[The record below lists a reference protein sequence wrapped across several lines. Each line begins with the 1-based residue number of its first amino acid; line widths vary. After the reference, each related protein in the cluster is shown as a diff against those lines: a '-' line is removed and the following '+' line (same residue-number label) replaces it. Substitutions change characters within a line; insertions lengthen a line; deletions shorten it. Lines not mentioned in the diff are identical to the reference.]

1 MATFEEFM
9 KVAEISLKDK
19 TSHKRMNEI
28 VRIMRQY
35 KVLHGLTPAQA
46 VEVLQALG
54 PTYVKIGQL
63 ASNRSD
69 LLPKAYCD
77 AFEKLRDDA
86 NPMPFDVVIEQID
99 RAYGKS
105 WHEVFAS
112 IDPVPLGA
120 ASIAQVHKATLL
132 DGTTVAVKVRRPG
145 VAESMAEDIMLMK
158 HLLALGEFA
167 SNSHRSILL
176 SLEGFVEEIERTT
189 ASEVNFTS
197 ELHNLMRFHDEL
209 ADEPGVTSPVAY
221 PQYSCE
227 SVLVMEF
234 VQGTEIS
241 HTEELRQ
248 QGVDMNALARRVCQ
262 SYVTQVLDD
271 GFFHADPH
279 PGNILV
285 RDGDVVWIDLG
296 MVGTLTVSERMLVGK
311 VFTAVATDNAYL
323 LKEAVMGLV
332 HVLGP
337 VDHGALL
344 EALSRLLAE
353 YSTAEMKEINVGT
366 VLTEVIEVLRG
377 QNMMMT
383 SSVTM
388 LARGF
393 VTIEGVM
400 AQVAPDIS
408 VIEIVS
414 KHVIAQQADPKFLAT
429 QLIDLAT
436 TSAASAEALAKLPTQ
451 LSNTLEM
458 IDRGQIKVNG
468 DIEVSSRILATA
480 YASVGRI
487 SLALLSAGLFLGSSI
502 LCTTAMQPQLLGV
515 PLLVPYFANRYRA
528 KESRENLVIV
538 SPDLGSVTR
547 ARNFAQKLD
556 VPIAIVDKRR
566 QRANSSEVMNI
577 IGDVRDKD
585 CILFD
590 DMVDTAGSLCNAAK
604 ALVEVG
610 GAKTVHACAS
620 HGVLSGP
627 AVERINSS
635 AIEELAL
642 LNTIPAIDPALSGK
656 IKYLSV
662 GPMFSEA
669 IERIYQE
676 TSISKLFR

>member
-9 KVAEISLKDK
+9 KVAEISIKDK

-35 KVLHGLTPAQA
+35 KVLHGLTPEQA

-167 SNSHRSILL
+167 SNSHRDILL
-176 SLEGFVEEIERTT
+176 SLEGFIEEIERTT
-189 ASEVNFTS
+189 ASEVDFTS

-209 ADEPGVTSPVAY
+209 ADEEGVTSPVAY

-241 HTEELRQ
+241 HTQALRE
-248 QGVDMNALARRVCQ
+248 QGIDVSALARRVCQ

-285 RDGDVVWIDLG
+285 RDGEVVWIDLG

-393 VTIEGVM
+393 VTIEGVI
-400 AQVAPDIS
+400 AQGAPDIS

-458 IDRGQIKVNG
+458 LDRGQIKVNG

-515 PLLVPYFANRYRA
+515 PLL
-528 KESRENLVIV
+528 
-538 SPDLGSVTR
+538 
-547 ARNFAQKLD
+547 
-556 VPIAIVDKRR
+556 
-566 QRANSSEVMNI
+566 
-577 IGDVRDKD
+577 
-585 CILFD
+585 
-590 DMVDTAGSLCNAAK
+590 
-604 ALVEVG
+604 
-610 GAKTVHACAS
+610 
-620 HGVLSGP
+620 GVLGYVGAFVLGAYTVFHILVS
-627 AVERINSS
+627 RHR
-635 AIEELAL
+635 L
-642 LNTIPAIDPALSGK
+642 LNNEEP
-656 IKYLSV
+656 
-662 GPMFSEA
+662 
-669 IERIYQE
+669 R
-676 TSISKLFR
+676 

>member
-9 KVAEISLKDK
+9 KVAEISIKDK

-35 KVLHGLTPAQA
+35 KVLHGLTPEQA

-167 SNSHRSILL
+167 SNSHRDILL
-176 SLEGFVEEIERTT
+176 SLEGFIEEIERTT

-248 QGVDMNALARRVCQ
+248 QGVDVNALARRVCQ

-285 RDGDVVWIDLG
+285 RDGEVVWIDLG

-458 IDRGQIKVNG
+458 LDRGQIKVNG

-515 PLLVPYFANRYRA
+515 PLL
-528 KESRENLVIV
+528 
-538 SPDLGSVTR
+538 
-547 ARNFAQKLD
+547 
-556 VPIAIVDKRR
+556 
-566 QRANSSEVMNI
+566 
-577 IGDVRDKD
+577 
-585 CILFD
+585 
-590 DMVDTAGSLCNAAK
+590 
-604 ALVEVG
+604 
-610 GAKTVHACAS
+610 
-620 HGVLSGP
+620 GVLGYVGAFVLGAYTVFHILVS
-627 AVERINSS
+627 RHR
-635 AIEELAL
+635 L
-642 LNTIPAIDPALSGK
+642 LNNEEP
-656 IKYLSV
+656 
-662 GPMFSEA
+662 
-669 IERIYQE
+669 R
-676 TSISKLFR
+676 

>member
-9 KVAEISLKDK
+9 KVAEISIKDK

-35 KVLHGLTPAQA
+35 KVLHGLTPEQA

-167 SNSHRSILL
+167 SNSHRDILL
-176 SLEGFVEEIERTT
+176 SLEGFIEEIERTT
-189 ASEVNFTS
+189 ASEVDFTS

-209 ADEPGVTSPVAY
+209 ADEEGVTSPVAY

-241 HTEELRQ
+241 HTQALRE
-248 QGVDMNALARRVCQ
+248 QGIDVSALARRVCQ

-285 RDGDVVWIDLG
+285 RDGEVVWIDLG

-393 VTIEGVM
+393 VTIEGVI
-400 AQVAPDIS
+400 AQVVPDIS

-458 IDRGQIKVNG
+458 LDRGQIKVNG

-515 PLLVPYFANRYRA
+515 PLL
-528 KESRENLVIV
+528 
-538 SPDLGSVTR
+538 
-547 ARNFAQKLD
+547 
-556 VPIAIVDKRR
+556 
-566 QRANSSEVMNI
+566 
-577 IGDVRDKD
+577 
-585 CILFD
+585 
-590 DMVDTAGSLCNAAK
+590 
-604 ALVEVG
+604 
-610 GAKTVHACAS
+610 
-620 HGVLSGP
+620 GVLGYVGAFVLGAYTVFHILVS
-627 AVERINSS
+627 RHR
-635 AIEELAL
+635 L
-642 LNTIPAIDPALSGK
+642 LNNEEP
-656 IKYLSV
+656 
-662 GPMFSEA
+662 
-669 IERIYQE
+669 R
-676 TSISKLFR
+676 

>member
-9 KVAEISLKDK
+9 KVAEISIKDK

-35 KVLHGLTPAQA
+35 KVLHGLTPEQA

-77 AFEKLRDDA
+77 AFENLRDDA

-167 SNSHRSILL
+167 SNSHRDILL
-176 SLEGFVEEIERTT
+176 SLEGFIEEIERTT
-189 ASEVNFTS
+189 ASEVDFTS

-209 ADEPGVTSPVAY
+209 ADEEGVTSPVAY

-241 HTEELRQ
+241 HTQALRE
-248 QGVDMNALARRVCQ
+248 QGIDVSALARRVCQ

-285 RDGDVVWIDLG
+285 RDGEVVWIDLG
-296 MVGTLTVSERMLVGK
+296 MAGTLTVSERMLVGK

-393 VTIEGVM
+393 VTIEGVI

-458 IDRGQIKVNG
+458 LDRGQIKVNG

-515 PLLVPYFANRYRA
+515 PLL
-528 KESRENLVIV
+528 
-538 SPDLGSVTR
+538 
-547 ARNFAQKLD
+547 
-556 VPIAIVDKRR
+556 
-566 QRANSSEVMNI
+566 
-577 IGDVRDKD
+577 
-585 CILFD
+585 
-590 DMVDTAGSLCNAAK
+590 
-604 ALVEVG
+604 
-610 GAKTVHACAS
+610 
-620 HGVLSGP
+620 GVLGYVGAFVLGAYTVFHILVS
-627 AVERINSS
+627 RHR
-635 AIEELAL
+635 L
-642 LNTIPAIDPALSGK
+642 LNNEEP
-656 IKYLSV
+656 
-662 GPMFSEA
+662 
-669 IERIYQE
+669 R
-676 TSISKLFR
+676 

>member
-9 KVAEISLKDK
+9 KVAEISIKDK

-28 VRIMRQY
+28 MRIMRQY
-35 KVLHGLTPAQA
+35 KVLHGLTPEQA

-99 RAYGKS
+99 RAYGES

-167 SNSHRSILL
+167 SNSHRDILL
-176 SLEGFVEEIERTT
+176 SLEGFIEEIERTT
-189 ASEVNFTS
+189 ASEVDFTS

-209 ADEPGVTSPVAY
+209 ADEEGVTSPVAY

-227 SVLVMEF
+227 SVFVMEF

-241 HTEELRQ
+241 HTQALRE
-248 QGVDMNALARRVCQ
+248 QGIDVSALARRVCQ

-285 RDGDVVWIDLG
+285 RDGEVVWIDLG

-377 QNMMMT
+377 QNMVMT

-393 VTIEGVM
+393 VTIEGVI

-468 DIEVSSRILATA
+468 DIDVSSRILATA
-480 YASVGRI
+480 YAAVGRI
-487 SLALLSAGLFLGSSI
+487 SLATLSAGLFLGSSI
-502 LCTTAMQPQLLGV
+502 LCTTAMQPQVLGV
-515 PLLVPYFANRYRA
+515 PVL
-528 KESRENLVIV
+528 
-538 SPDLGSVTR
+538 
-547 ARNFAQKLD
+547 
-556 VPIAIVDKRR
+556 
-566 QRANSSEVMNI
+566 
-577 IGDVRDKD
+577 
-585 CILFD
+585 
-590 DMVDTAGSLCNAAK
+590 
-604 ALVEVG
+604 
-610 GAKTVHACAS
+610 
-620 HGVLSGP
+620 GVLGYLGAFVLGAYTVFHILVS
-627 AVERINSS
+627 RHR
-635 AIEELAL
+635 L
-642 LNTIPAIDPALSGK
+642 LNNEEP
-656 IKYLSV
+656 
-662 GPMFSEA
+662 
-669 IERIYQE
+669 R
-676 TSISKLFR
+676 

>member
-9 KVAEISLKDK
+9 KVAEISIKDK

-35 KVLHGLTPAQA
+35 KVLHGLTPEQA
-46 VEVLQALG
+46 VEVPQALG

-167 SNSHRSILL
+167 SNSHRDILL
-176 SLEGFVEEIERTT
+176 SLEGFIEEIERTT
-189 ASEVNFTS
+189 ASEVDFTS

-209 ADEPGVTSPVAY
+209 ADEEGVTSPVAY

-241 HTEELRQ
+241 HTQALRE
-248 QGVDMNALARRVCQ
+248 QGIDVSALARRVCQ

-285 RDGDVVWIDLG
+285 RDGEVVWIDLG

-393 VTIEGVM
+393 VTIEGVI

-458 IDRGQIKVNG
+458 LDRGQIKVNG

-515 PLLVPYFANRYRA
+515 PLL
-528 KESRENLVIV
+528 
-538 SPDLGSVTR
+538 
-547 ARNFAQKLD
+547 
-556 VPIAIVDKRR
+556 
-566 QRANSSEVMNI
+566 
-577 IGDVRDKD
+577 
-585 CILFD
+585 
-590 DMVDTAGSLCNAAK
+590 
-604 ALVEVG
+604 
-610 GAKTVHACAS
+610 
-620 HGVLSGP
+620 GVLGYVGAFVLGAYTVFHILVS
-627 AVERINSS
+627 RHR
-635 AIEELAL
+635 L
-642 LNTIPAIDPALSGK
+642 LNNEEP
-656 IKYLSV
+656 
-662 GPMFSEA
+662 
-669 IERIYQE
+669 R
-676 TSISKLFR
+676 

>member
-9 KVAEISLKDK
+9 KVAEISIKDK

-35 KVLHGLTPAQA
+35 KVLHGLTPEQA

-167 SNSHRSILL
+167 SNSHRDILL
-176 SLEGFVEEIERTT
+176 SLEGFIEEIERTT

-241 HTEELRQ
+241 HTEELCQ

-458 IDRGQIKVNG
+458 LDRGQIKVNG

-515 PLLVPYFANRYRA
+515 PLL
-528 KESRENLVIV
+528 
-538 SPDLGSVTR
+538 
-547 ARNFAQKLD
+547 
-556 VPIAIVDKRR
+556 
-566 QRANSSEVMNI
+566 
-577 IGDVRDKD
+577 
-585 CILFD
+585 
-590 DMVDTAGSLCNAAK
+590 
-604 ALVEVG
+604 
-610 GAKTVHACAS
+610 
-620 HGVLSGP
+620 GVLGYVGAFVLGAYTVFHILVS
-627 AVERINSS
+627 RHR
-635 AIEELAL
+635 L
-642 LNTIPAIDPALSGK
+642 LNNEEP
-656 IKYLSV
+656 
-662 GPMFSEA
+662 
-669 IERIYQE
+669 R
-676 TSISKLFR
+676 

>member
-9 KVAEISLKDK
+9 KVAEISIKDK

-35 KVLHGLTPAQA
+35 KVLHGLTPEQA

-54 PTYVKIGQL
+54 PTYAKIGQL

-167 SNSHRSILL
+167 SNSHRDILL
-176 SLEGFVEEIERTT
+176 SLEGFIEEIERTT
-189 ASEVNFTS
+189 ASEVDFTS

-209 ADEPGVTSPVAY
+209 ADEEGVTSPVAY

-241 HTEELRQ
+241 HTQALRE
-248 QGVDMNALARRVCQ
+248 QGIDVSALARRVCQ

-279 PGNILV
+279 PGNILI
-285 RDGDVVWIDLG
+285 RDGNVVWIDLG

-393 VTIEGVM
+393 VTIEGVI

-458 IDRGQIKVNG
+458 LDRGQIKVNG

-487 SLALLSAGLFLGSSI
+487 SLATLSAGLFLGSSI

-515 PLLVPYFANRYRA
+515 PLL
-528 KESRENLVIV
+528 
-538 SPDLGSVTR
+538 
-547 ARNFAQKLD
+547 
-556 VPIAIVDKRR
+556 
-566 QRANSSEVMNI
+566 
-577 IGDVRDKD
+577 
-585 CILFD
+585 
-590 DMVDTAGSLCNAAK
+590 
-604 ALVEVG
+604 
-610 GAKTVHACAS
+610 
-620 HGVLSGP
+620 GVLGYVGAFVLGAYTVFHILVS
-627 AVERINSS
+627 RHR
-635 AIEELAL
+635 L
-642 LNTIPAIDPALSGK
+642 LNNEEP
-656 IKYLSV
+656 
-662 GPMFSEA
+662 
-669 IERIYQE
+669 R
-676 TSISKLFR
+676 

>member
-9 KVAEISLKDK
+9 KVAEISIKDK

-35 KVLHGLTPAQA
+35 KVLHGLTPEQA

-167 SNSHRSILL
+167 SNSHRDILL
-176 SLEGFVEEIERTT
+176 SLEGFIEEIERTT
-189 ASEVNFTS
+189 ASEVDFTS

-209 ADEPGVTSPVAY
+209 ADEEGVTSPVAY

-241 HTEELRQ
+241 HTQALRE
-248 QGVDMNALARRVCQ
+248 QGIDVSALARRVCQ

-468 DIEVSSRILATA
+468 DIDVSSRILATA
-480 YASVGRI
+480 YAAVGRI

-515 PLLVPYFANRYRA
+515 PLL
-528 KESRENLVIV
+528 
-538 SPDLGSVTR
+538 
-547 ARNFAQKLD
+547 
-556 VPIAIVDKRR
+556 
-566 QRANSSEVMNI
+566 
-577 IGDVRDKD
+577 
-585 CILFD
+585 
-590 DMVDTAGSLCNAAK
+590 
-604 ALVEVG
+604 
-610 GAKTVHACAS
+610 
-620 HGVLSGP
+620 GVLGYVGAFVLGAYTVFHILVS
-627 AVERINSS
+627 RHR
-635 AIEELAL
+635 L
-642 LNTIPAIDPALSGK
+642 LNNEEP
-656 IKYLSV
+656 
-662 GPMFSEA
+662 
-669 IERIYQE
+669 R
-676 TSISKLFR
+676 

>member
-9 KVAEISLKDK
+9 KVAEISIKDK

-28 VRIMRQY
+28 MRIMRQY
-35 KVLHGLTPAQA
+35 KVLHGLTPEQA

-167 SNSHRSILL
+167 SNSHRDILL
-176 SLEGFVEEIERTT
+176 SLEGFIEEIERTT
-189 ASEVNFTS
+189 ASEVDFTS

-209 ADEPGVTSPVAY
+209 ADEEGVTSPVAY

-241 HTEELRQ
+241 HTQALRE
-248 QGVDMNALARRVCQ
+248 QGIDVSALARRVCQ

-285 RDGDVVWIDLG
+285 RDGEVVWIDLG

-393 VTIEGVM
+393 VTIEGVI

-468 DIEVSSRILATA
+468 DIDVSSRILATA

-515 PLLVPYFANRYRA
+515 PLL
-528 KESRENLVIV
+528 
-538 SPDLGSVTR
+538 
-547 ARNFAQKLD
+547 
-556 VPIAIVDKRR
+556 
-566 QRANSSEVMNI
+566 
-577 IGDVRDKD
+577 
-585 CILFD
+585 
-590 DMVDTAGSLCNAAK
+590 
-604 ALVEVG
+604 
-610 GAKTVHACAS
+610 
-620 HGVLSGP
+620 GVLGYVGAFVLGAYTVFHILVS
-627 AVERINSS
+627 RHR
-635 AIEELAL
+635 L
-642 LNTIPAIDPALSGK
+642 LNNEEP
-656 IKYLSV
+656 
-662 GPMFSEA
+662 
-669 IERIYQE
+669 R
-676 TSISKLFR
+676 

>member
-112 IDPVPLGA
+112 IEPVPLGA

-167 SNSHRSILL
+167 SNSHRDILL
-176 SLEGFVEEIERTT
+176 SLEGFIEEIERTT
-189 ASEVNFTS
+189 ASEVDFTS

-209 ADEPGVTSPVAY
+209 ADEEGVTSPVAY

-241 HTEELRQ
+241 HTQALRE
-248 QGVDMNALARRVCQ
+248 QGIDMNALARRVCQ

-393 VTIEGVM
+393 VTTEGVM

-515 PLLVPYFANRYRA
+515 PLL
-528 KESRENLVIV
+528 
-538 SPDLGSVTR
+538 
-547 ARNFAQKLD
+547 
-556 VPIAIVDKRR
+556 
-566 QRANSSEVMNI
+566 
-577 IGDVRDKD
+577 
-585 CILFD
+585 
-590 DMVDTAGSLCNAAK
+590 
-604 ALVEVG
+604 
-610 GAKTVHACAS
+610 
-620 HGVLSGP
+620 GVLGYVGAFVLGAYTVFHILVS
-627 AVERINSS
+627 RHR
-635 AIEELAL
+635 L
-642 LNTIPAIDPALSGK
+642 LNNEEP
-656 IKYLSV
+656 
-662 GPMFSEA
+662 
-669 IERIYQE
+669 R
-676 TSISKLFR
+676 

>member
-9 KVAEISLKDK
+9 KVAEISIKDK

-35 KVLHGLTPAQA
+35 KVLHGLTPEQA

-167 SNSHRSILL
+167 SNSHRDILL
-176 SLEGFVEEIERTT
+176 SLEGLIEEIERTT
-189 ASEVNFTS
+189 ASEVDFTS

-209 ADEPGVTSPVAY
+209 ADEEGVTSPVAY

-241 HTEELRQ
+241 HTQALRE
-248 QGVDMNALARRVCQ
+248 QGIDVSALARRVCQ

-285 RDGDVVWIDLG
+285 RDGEVVWIDLG

-393 VTIEGVM
+393 VTIEGVI

-458 IDRGQIKVNG
+458 LDRGQIKVNG

-515 PLLVPYFANRYRA
+515 PLL
-528 KESRENLVIV
+528 
-538 SPDLGSVTR
+538 
-547 ARNFAQKLD
+547 
-556 VPIAIVDKRR
+556 
-566 QRANSSEVMNI
+566 
-577 IGDVRDKD
+577 
-585 CILFD
+585 
-590 DMVDTAGSLCNAAK
+590 
-604 ALVEVG
+604 
-610 GAKTVHACAS
+610 
-620 HGVLSGP
+620 GVLGYVGAFVLGAYTVFHILVS
-627 AVERINSS
+627 RHR
-635 AIEELAL
+635 L
-642 LNTIPAIDPALSGK
+642 LNNEEP
-656 IKYLSV
+656 
-662 GPMFSEA
+662 
-669 IERIYQE
+669 R
-676 TSISKLFR
+676 

>member
-9 KVAEISLKDK
+9 KVAEISIKDK

-35 KVLHGLTPAQA
+35 KVLHGLTPEQA

-167 SNSHRSILL
+167 SNSHRDILL
-176 SLEGFVEEIERTT
+176 SLEGFIEEIERTT
-189 ASEVNFTS
+189 ASEVDFTS

-209 ADEPGVTSPVAY
+209 ADEEGVTSPVAY

-241 HTEELRQ
+241 HTQALRE
-248 QGVDMNALARRVCQ
+248 QGIDVSALARRVCQ

-285 RDGDVVWIDLG
+285 RDREVVWIDLG

-337 VDHGALL
+337 ADHGALL

-377 QNMMMT
+377 QNMVMT

-393 VTIEGVM
+393 VTIEGVI

-458 IDRGQIKVNG
+458 LDRGQIKVNG

-515 PLLVPYFANRYRA
+515 PLL
-528 KESRENLVIV
+528 
-538 SPDLGSVTR
+538 
-547 ARNFAQKLD
+547 
-556 VPIAIVDKRR
+556 
-566 QRANSSEVMNI
+566 
-577 IGDVRDKD
+577 
-585 CILFD
+585 
-590 DMVDTAGSLCNAAK
+590 
-604 ALVEVG
+604 
-610 GAKTVHACAS
+610 
-620 HGVLSGP
+620 GVLGYVGAFVLGAYTVFHILVS
-627 AVERINSS
+627 RHR
-635 AIEELAL
+635 L
-642 LNTIPAIDPALSGK
+642 LNNEEP
-656 IKYLSV
+656 
-662 GPMFSEA
+662 
-669 IERIYQE
+669 R
-676 TSISKLFR
+676 

>member
-9 KVAEISLKDK
+9 KVAEISIKDK

-35 KVLHGLTPAQA
+35 KVLHGLTPEQA

-167 SNSHRSILL
+167 SNSHRDILL
-176 SLEGFVEEIERTT
+176 SLEGFIEEIERTT

-241 HTEELRQ
+241 HTEELCQ

-515 PLLVPYFANRYRA
+515 PLL
-528 KESRENLVIV
+528 
-538 SPDLGSVTR
+538 
-547 ARNFAQKLD
+547 
-556 VPIAIVDKRR
+556 
-566 QRANSSEVMNI
+566 
-577 IGDVRDKD
+577 
-585 CILFD
+585 
-590 DMVDTAGSLCNAAK
+590 
-604 ALVEVG
+604 
-610 GAKTVHACAS
+610 
-620 HGVLSGP
+620 GVLGYVGAFVLGAYTVVHILVS
-627 AVERINSS
+627 RHR
-635 AIEELAL
+635 L
-642 LNTIPAIDPALSGK
+642 LNNEEP
-656 IKYLSV
+656 
-662 GPMFSEA
+662 
-669 IERIYQE
+669 R
-676 TSISKLFR
+676 

>member
-9 KVAEISLKDK
+9 KVAEISIKDK
-19 TSHKRMNEI
+19 TSHARMNEI
-28 VRIMRQY
+28 MRIMRQY
-35 KVLHGLTPAQA
+35 KVLHGLTPEQA

-167 SNSHRSILL
+167 SNSHRDILL
-176 SLEGFVEEIERTT
+176 SLEGFIEEIERTT
-189 ASEVNFTS
+189 ASEVDFTS

-209 ADEPGVTSPVAY
+209 ADEEGVTSPVAY

-241 HTEELRQ
+241 HTQALRE
-248 QGVDMNALARRVCQ
+248 QGIDVSALARRVCQ

-285 RDGDVVWIDLG
+285 RDREVVWIDLG

-377 QNMMMT
+377 QNMVMT

-393 VTIEGVM
+393 VTIEGVI

-468 DIEVSSRILATA
+468 DIDVSSRILATA
-480 YASVGRI
+480 YAAVGRI
-487 SLALLSAGLFLGSSI
+487 SLATLSAGLFLGSSI
-502 LCTTAMQPQLLGV
+502 LCTTAMQPQVLGV
-515 PLLVPYFANRYRA
+515 PVL
-528 KESRENLVIV
+528 
-538 SPDLGSVTR
+538 
-547 ARNFAQKLD
+547 
-556 VPIAIVDKRR
+556 
-566 QRANSSEVMNI
+566 
-577 IGDVRDKD
+577 
-585 CILFD
+585 
-590 DMVDTAGSLCNAAK
+590 
-604 ALVEVG
+604 
-610 GAKTVHACAS
+610 
-620 HGVLSGP
+620 GVLGYLGAFVLGAYTVFHILVS
-627 AVERINSS
+627 RHR
-635 AIEELAL
+635 L
-642 LNTIPAIDPALSGK
+642 LNNEEP
-656 IKYLSV
+656 
-662 GPMFSEA
+662 
-669 IERIYQE
+669 R
-676 TSISKLFR
+676 

>member
-9 KVAEISLKDK
+9 KVAEISIKDK

-35 KVLHGLTPAQA
+35 KVLHGLTPEQA

-167 SNSHRSILL
+167 SNSHRDILL
-176 SLEGFVEEIERTT
+176 SLEGFIEEIERTT
-189 ASEVNFTS
+189 ASEVDFTS

-209 ADEPGVTSPVAY
+209 ADEQGVTSPVAY

-241 HTEELRQ
+241 HTEELCQ

-414 KHVIAQQADPKFLAT
+414 KHVIAQHADPKFLAT

-458 IDRGQIKVNG
+458 LDRGQIKVNG

-515 PLLVPYFANRYRA
+515 PLL
-528 KESRENLVIV
+528 
-538 SPDLGSVTR
+538 
-547 ARNFAQKLD
+547 
-556 VPIAIVDKRR
+556 
-566 QRANSSEVMNI
+566 
-577 IGDVRDKD
+577 
-585 CILFD
+585 
-590 DMVDTAGSLCNAAK
+590 
-604 ALVEVG
+604 
-610 GAKTVHACAS
+610 
-620 HGVLSGP
+620 GVLGYVGAFVLGAYTVFHILVS
-627 AVERINSS
+627 RHR
-635 AIEELAL
+635 L
-642 LNTIPAIDPALSGK
+642 LNNEEP
-656 IKYLSV
+656 
-662 GPMFSEA
+662 
-669 IERIYQE
+669 R
-676 TSISKLFR
+676 

>member
-9 KVAEISLKDK
+9 KVAEISIKDK

-167 SNSHRSILL
+167 SNSHRDILL
-176 SLEGFVEEIERTT
+176 SLEGFIEEIERTT
-189 ASEVNFTS
+189 ASEVDFTS

-209 ADEPGVTSPVAY
+209 ADEQGVTSPVAY

-241 HTEELRQ
+241 HTQALRE
-248 QGVDMNALARRVCQ
+248 QGIDVSALARRVCQ

-285 RDGDVVWIDLG
+285 RDGEVVWIDLG

-468 DIEVSSRILATA
+468 DIDVSSRILATA
-480 YASVGRI
+480 YAAVGRI
-487 SLALLSAGLFLGSSI
+487 SLATLSAGLFLGSSI

-515 PLLVPYFANRYRA
+515 PLL
-528 KESRENLVIV
+528 
-538 SPDLGSVTR
+538 
-547 ARNFAQKLD
+547 
-556 VPIAIVDKRR
+556 
-566 QRANSSEVMNI
+566 
-577 IGDVRDKD
+577 
-585 CILFD
+585 
-590 DMVDTAGSLCNAAK
+590 
-604 ALVEVG
+604 
-610 GAKTVHACAS
+610 
-620 HGVLSGP
+620 GVLGYVGAFVLGAYTVFHILVS
-627 AVERINSS
+627 RHR
-635 AIEELAL
+635 L
-642 LNTIPAIDPALSGK
+642 LNNEEP
-656 IKYLSV
+656 
-662 GPMFSEA
+662 
-669 IERIYQE
+669 R
-676 TSISKLFR
+676 

>member
-9 KVAEISLKDK
+9 KVAEISIKDK

-35 KVLHGLTPAQA
+35 KVLHGLTPEQA

-167 SNSHRSILL
+167 SNSHRDILL
-176 SLEGFVEEIERTT
+176 SLEGFIEEIERTT

-209 ADEPGVTSPVAY
+209 ADEQGVTSPVAY

-241 HTEELRQ
+241 HTEELCQ

-458 IDRGQIKVNG
+458 LDRGQIKVNG
-468 DIEVSSRILATA
+468 DIDVSSRILATA
-480 YASVGRI
+480 YAAVGRI
-487 SLALLSAGLFLGSSI
+487 SLATLSAGLFLGSSI

-515 PLLVPYFANRYRA
+515 PLL
-528 KESRENLVIV
+528 
-538 SPDLGSVTR
+538 
-547 ARNFAQKLD
+547 
-556 VPIAIVDKRR
+556 
-566 QRANSSEVMNI
+566 
-577 IGDVRDKD
+577 
-585 CILFD
+585 
-590 DMVDTAGSLCNAAK
+590 
-604 ALVEVG
+604 
-610 GAKTVHACAS
+610 
-620 HGVLSGP
+620 GVLGYVGAFVLGAYTVFHILVS
-627 AVERINSS
+627 RHR
-635 AIEELAL
+635 L
-642 LNTIPAIDPALSGK
+642 LNNEEP
-656 IKYLSV
+656 
-662 GPMFSEA
+662 
-669 IERIYQE
+669 R
-676 TSISKLFR
+676 

>member
-9 KVAEISLKDK
+9 KVAEISIKDK

-35 KVLHGLTPAQA
+35 KVLHGLTPEQA

-69 LLPKAYCD
+69 LLPKAYCE

-167 SNSHRSILL
+167 SNSHRDILL
-176 SLEGFVEEIERTT
+176 SLEGFIEEIERTT
-189 ASEVNFTS
+189 ASEVDFTS

-209 ADEPGVTSPVAY
+209 ADEEGVTSPVAY

-241 HTEELRQ
+241 HTQALRE
-248 QGVDMNALARRVCQ
+248 QGIDVSALARRVCQ

-285 RDGDVVWIDLG
+285 RDGEVVWIDLG

-393 VTIEGVM
+393 VTIEGVI

-458 IDRGQIKVNG
+458 LDRGQIKVNG

-515 PLLVPYFANRYRA
+515 PLL
-528 KESRENLVIV
+528 
-538 SPDLGSVTR
+538 
-547 ARNFAQKLD
+547 
-556 VPIAIVDKRR
+556 
-566 QRANSSEVMNI
+566 
-577 IGDVRDKD
+577 
-585 CILFD
+585 
-590 DMVDTAGSLCNAAK
+590 
-604 ALVEVG
+604 
-610 GAKTVHACAS
+610 
-620 HGVLSGP
+620 GVLGYVGAFVLGAYTVFHILVS
-627 AVERINSS
+627 RHR
-635 AIEELAL
+635 L
-642 LNTIPAIDPALSGK
+642 LNNEEP
-656 IKYLSV
+656 
-662 GPMFSEA
+662 
-669 IERIYQE
+669 R
-676 TSISKLFR
+676 

>member
-167 SNSHRSILL
+167 SNSHRDILL
-176 SLEGFVEEIERTT
+176 SLEGFIEEIERTT

-241 HTEELRQ
+241 HTEELCQ

-515 PLLVPYFANRYRA
+515 PLL
-528 KESRENLVIV
+528 
-538 SPDLGSVTR
+538 
-547 ARNFAQKLD
+547 
-556 VPIAIVDKRR
+556 
-566 QRANSSEVMNI
+566 
-577 IGDVRDKD
+577 
-585 CILFD
+585 
-590 DMVDTAGSLCNAAK
+590 
-604 ALVEVG
+604 
-610 GAKTVHACAS
+610 
-620 HGVLSGP
+620 GVLGYVGAFVLGAYTVFHILVS
-627 AVERINSS
+627 RHR
-635 AIEELAL
+635 L
-642 LNTIPAIDPALSGK
+642 LNNEEP
-656 IKYLSV
+656 
-662 GPMFSEA
+662 
-669 IERIYQE
+669 R
-676 TSISKLFR
+676 

>member
-9 KVAEISLKDK
+9 KVAEITLKDK

-28 VRIMRQY
+28 VRIMREY
-35 KVLHGLTPAQA
+35 RVLHGLTPERA

-86 NPMPFDVVIEQID
+86 NPMPFDQVIEQID

-112 IDPVPLGA
+112 IEPVPLGA
-120 ASIAQVHKATLL
+120 ASIAQVHKAQLL

-167 SNSHRSILL
+167 SNSHRDILL

-189 ASEVNFTS
+189 ANEVDFTS
-197 ELHNLMRFHDEL
+197 ELHNLVRFHREL
-209 ADEPGVTSPVAY
+209 ADEQGVTSPVAY
-221 PQYSCE
+221 PAYSTE

-241 HTEELRQ
+241 DTAALRAE
-248 QGVDMNALARRVCQ
+248 GIDVDALARRVCQ
-262 SYVTQVLDD
+262 SYVTQVLDN

-285 RDGDVVWIDLG
+285 RNGDVVWIDLG
-296 MVGTLTVSERMLVGK
+296 MVGSLTSSERMLVSK
-311 VFTAVATDNAYL
+311 AFTAVATNSAYL

-353 YSTAEMKEINVGT
+353 YSTAEMKDINVGT
-366 VLTEVIEVLRG
+366 VMTEVIEVLRG
-377 QNMMMT
+377 QNMVMT

-393 VTIEGVM
+393 VTIEGVI
-400 AQVAPDIS
+400 AQISPSTS

-414 KHVIAQQADPKFLAT
+414 KHVIAQQGDPKFIAT
-429 QLIDLAT
+429 RAIDLLVAG
-436 TSAASAEALAKLPTQ
+436 AESAESLAKLPTQ

-458 IDRGQIKVNG
+458 VDRGQIKING
-468 DIEVSSRILATA
+468 DIEVSPRILATA
-480 YASVGRI
+480 YASVGRL

-502 LCTTAMQPQLLGV
+502 LCTTSMQPQLLGV
-515 PLLVPYFANRYRA
+515 PLL
-528 KESRENLVIV
+528 
-538 SPDLGSVTR
+538 
-547 ARNFAQKLD
+547 
-556 VPIAIVDKRR
+556 
-566 QRANSSEVMNI
+566 
-577 IGDVRDKD
+577 
-585 CILFD
+585 
-590 DMVDTAGSLCNAAK
+590 
-604 ALVEVG
+604 
-610 GAKTVHACAS
+610 
-620 HGVLSGP
+620 GVLGYLG
-627 AVERINSS
+627 AFVLGAYTVFRIMVSRHR
-635 AIEELAL
+635 L
-642 LNTIPAIDPALSGK
+642 LNDEEP
-656 IKYLSV
+656 
-662 GPMFSEA
+662 
-669 IERIYQE
+669 R
-676 TSISKLFR
+676 

>member
-9 KVAEISLKDK
+9 KVAEISIKDK

-35 KVLHGLTPAQA
+35 KVLHGLTPEQA

-167 SNSHRSILL
+167 SNSHRDILL
-176 SLEGFVEEIERTT
+176 SLEGFIEEIERTT
-189 ASEVNFTS
+189 ASEVDFTS

-209 ADEPGVTSPVAY
+209 ADEEGVTSPVAY

-241 HTEELRQ
+241 HTQALRE
-248 QGVDMNALARRVCQ
+248 QGIDVSALARRVCQ

-271 GFFHADPH
+271 GFFYADPH

-285 RDGDVVWIDLG
+285 RDGEVVWIDLG

-393 VTIEGVM
+393 VTIEGVI

-458 IDRGQIKVNG
+458 LDRGQIKVNG

-515 PLLVPYFANRYRA
+515 PLL
-528 KESRENLVIV
+528 
-538 SPDLGSVTR
+538 
-547 ARNFAQKLD
+547 
-556 VPIAIVDKRR
+556 
-566 QRANSSEVMNI
+566 
-577 IGDVRDKD
+577 
-585 CILFD
+585 
-590 DMVDTAGSLCNAAK
+590 
-604 ALVEVG
+604 
-610 GAKTVHACAS
+610 
-620 HGVLSGP
+620 GVLGYVGAFVLGAYTVFHILVS
-627 AVERINSS
+627 RHR
-635 AIEELAL
+635 L
-642 LNTIPAIDPALSGK
+642 LNNEEP
-656 IKYLSV
+656 
-662 GPMFSEA
+662 
-669 IERIYQE
+669 R
-676 TSISKLFR
+676 

>member
-9 KVAEISLKDK
+9 KVAEISIKDK

-35 KVLHGLTPAQA
+35 KVLHGLTPEQA

-167 SNSHRSILL
+167 SNSHRDILL
-176 SLEGFVEEIERTT
+176 SLEGFIEEIERTT
-189 ASEVNFTS
+189 ASEVDFTS

-209 ADEPGVTSPVAY
+209 ADEEGVTSPVAY

-241 HTEELRQ
+241 HTQALRE
-248 QGVDMNALARRVCQ
+248 QGIDVSALARRVCQ

-285 RDGDVVWIDLG
+285 RDGEVVWIDLG

-344 EALSRLLAE
+344 ALSRLLAE

-383 SSVTM
+383 SSLTM

-393 VTIEGVM
+393 VTIEGVI

-458 IDRGQIKVNG
+458 LDRGQIKVNG

-515 PLLVPYFANRYRA
+515 PLL
-528 KESRENLVIV
+528 
-538 SPDLGSVTR
+538 
-547 ARNFAQKLD
+547 
-556 VPIAIVDKRR
+556 
-566 QRANSSEVMNI
+566 
-577 IGDVRDKD
+577 
-585 CILFD
+585 
-590 DMVDTAGSLCNAAK
+590 
-604 ALVEVG
+604 
-610 GAKTVHACAS
+610 
-620 HGVLSGP
+620 GVLGYVGAFVLGAYTVFHILVS
-627 AVERINSS
+627 RHR
-635 AIEELAL
+635 L
-642 LNTIPAIDPALSGK
+642 LNNEEP
-656 IKYLSV
+656 
-662 GPMFSEA
+662 
-669 IERIYQE
+669 R
-676 TSISKLFR
+676 

>member
-9 KVAEISLKDK
+9 KVAEISIKDK

-35 KVLHGLTPAQA
+35 KVLHGLTPEQA

-167 SNSHRSILL
+167 SNSHRDILL
-176 SLEGFVEEIERTT
+176 SLEGFIEEIERTT
-189 ASEVNFTS
+189 ASEVDFTS

-209 ADEPGVTSPVAY
+209 ADEEGVTSPVAY

-241 HTEELRQ
+241 HTQALRE
-248 QGVDMNALARRVCQ
+248 QGIDVSALARRVCQ

-285 RDGDVVWIDLG
+285 RDGNVVWIDLG

-393 VTIEGVM
+393 VTIEGVI

-458 IDRGQIKVNG
+458 LDRGQIKVNG

-515 PLLVPYFANRYRA
+515 PLL
-528 KESRENLVIV
+528 
-538 SPDLGSVTR
+538 
-547 ARNFAQKLD
+547 
-556 VPIAIVDKRR
+556 
-566 QRANSSEVMNI
+566 
-577 IGDVRDKD
+577 
-585 CILFD
+585 
-590 DMVDTAGSLCNAAK
+590 
-604 ALVEVG
+604 
-610 GAKTVHACAS
+610 
-620 HGVLSGP
+620 GVLGYVGAFVLGAYTVFHILVS
-627 AVERINSS
+627 RHR
-635 AIEELAL
+635 L
-642 LNTIPAIDPALSGK
+642 LNNEEP
-656 IKYLSV
+656 
-662 GPMFSEA
+662 
-669 IERIYQE
+669 R
-676 TSISKLFR
+676 

>member
-9 KVAEISLKDK
+9 KVAEISIKDK

-35 KVLHGLTPAQA
+35 KVLHGLTPEQA

-167 SNSHRSILL
+167 SNSHRDILL
-176 SLEGFVEEIERTT
+176 SLEGFIEEIERTT
-189 ASEVNFTS
+189 ASEVDFTS

-209 ADEPGVTSPVAY
+209 ADEEGVTSPVAY

-241 HTEELRQ
+241 HTQALRE
-248 QGVDMNALARRVCQ
+248 QGIDVSALARRVCQ

-271 GFFHADPH
+271 GFFAADPH

-285 RDGDVVWIDLG
+285 RDGEVVWIDLG

-393 VTIEGVM
+393 VTIEGVI

-458 IDRGQIKVNG
+458 LDRGQIKVNG

-515 PLLVPYFANRYRA
+515 PLL
-528 KESRENLVIV
+528 
-538 SPDLGSVTR
+538 
-547 ARNFAQKLD
+547 
-556 VPIAIVDKRR
+556 
-566 QRANSSEVMNI
+566 
-577 IGDVRDKD
+577 
-585 CILFD
+585 
-590 DMVDTAGSLCNAAK
+590 
-604 ALVEVG
+604 
-610 GAKTVHACAS
+610 
-620 HGVLSGP
+620 GVLGYVGAFVLGAYTVFHILVS
-627 AVERINSS
+627 RHR
-635 AIEELAL
+635 L
-642 LNTIPAIDPALSGK
+642 LNNEEP
-656 IKYLSV
+656 
-662 GPMFSEA
+662 
-669 IERIYQE
+669 R
-676 TSISKLFR
+676 

>member
-9 KVAEISLKDK
+9 KVAEISIKDK
-19 TSHKRMNEI
+19 TSHARMNEI

-35 KVLHGLTPAQA
+35 KVLHGLTPEQA

-167 SNSHRSILL
+167 SNSHRDILL
-176 SLEGFVEEIERTT
+176 SLEGFIEEIERTT

-241 HTEELRQ
+241 HTEELCQ

-458 IDRGQIKVNG
+458 IDRGQIKVNV

-515 PLLVPYFANRYRA
+515 PLL
-528 KESRENLVIV
+528 
-538 SPDLGSVTR
+538 
-547 ARNFAQKLD
+547 
-556 VPIAIVDKRR
+556 
-566 QRANSSEVMNI
+566 
-577 IGDVRDKD
+577 
-585 CILFD
+585 
-590 DMVDTAGSLCNAAK
+590 
-604 ALVEVG
+604 
-610 GAKTVHACAS
+610 
-620 HGVLSGP
+620 GVLGYVGAFVLGAYTVFHILVS
-627 AVERINSS
+627 RHR
-635 AIEELAL
+635 L
-642 LNTIPAIDPALSGK
+642 LNNEEP
-656 IKYLSV
+656 
-662 GPMFSEA
+662 
-669 IERIYQE
+669 R
-676 TSISKLFR
+676 

>member
-9 KVAEISLKDK
+9 KVAEISIKDK

-35 KVLHGLTPAQA
+35 KVLHGLTPEQA

-167 SNSHRSILL
+167 SNSHRDILL
-176 SLEGFVEEIERTT
+176 SLEGFIEEIERTT
-189 ASEVNFTS
+189 ASEVDFTS

-209 ADEPGVTSPVAY
+209 ADEEGVTSPVAY

-241 HTEELRQ
+241 HTQALRE
-248 QGVDMNALARRVCQ
+248 QGIDVSALARRVCQ
-262 SYVTQVLDD
+262 SYVTKVLDD

-285 RDGDVVWIDLG
+285 RDGEVVWIDLG

-393 VTIEGVM
+393 VTIEGVI

-458 IDRGQIKVNG
+458 LDRGQIKVNG

-515 PLLVPYFANRYRA
+515 PLL
-528 KESRENLVIV
+528 
-538 SPDLGSVTR
+538 
-547 ARNFAQKLD
+547 
-556 VPIAIVDKRR
+556 
-566 QRANSSEVMNI
+566 
-577 IGDVRDKD
+577 
-585 CILFD
+585 
-590 DMVDTAGSLCNAAK
+590 
-604 ALVEVG
+604 
-610 GAKTVHACAS
+610 
-620 HGVLSGP
+620 GVLGYVGAFVLGAYTVFHILVS
-627 AVERINSS
+627 RHR
-635 AIEELAL
+635 L
-642 LNTIPAIDPALSGK
+642 LNNEEP
-656 IKYLSV
+656 
-662 GPMFSEA
+662 
-669 IERIYQE
+669 R
-676 TSISKLFR
+676 

>member
-9 KVAEISLKDK
+9 KVAEISIKDK

-35 KVLHGLTPAQA
+35 KVLHGLTPEQA

-167 SNSHRSILL
+167 SNSHRDILL
-176 SLEGFVEEIERTT
+176 SLEGFIEEIERTT
-189 ASEVNFTS
+189 ASEVDFTS

-209 ADEPGVTSPVAY
+209 ADEQGVTSPVAY

-241 HTEELRQ
+241 HTEELCQ

-285 RDGDVVWIDLG
+285 RDGEVVWIDLG

-393 VTIEGVM
+393 VTIEGVI

-458 IDRGQIKVNG
+458 LDRGQIKVNG

-515 PLLVPYFANRYRA
+515 PLL
-528 KESRENLVIV
+528 
-538 SPDLGSVTR
+538 
-547 ARNFAQKLD
+547 
-556 VPIAIVDKRR
+556 
-566 QRANSSEVMNI
+566 
-577 IGDVRDKD
+577 
-585 CILFD
+585 
-590 DMVDTAGSLCNAAK
+590 
-604 ALVEVG
+604 
-610 GAKTVHACAS
+610 
-620 HGVLSGP
+620 GVLGYVGAFVLGAYTVFHILVS
-627 AVERINSS
+627 RHR
-635 AIEELAL
+635 L
-642 LNTIPAIDPALSGK
+642 LNNEEP
-656 IKYLSV
+656 
-662 GPMFSEA
+662 
-669 IERIYQE
+669 R
-676 TSISKLFR
+676 

>member
-9 KVAEISLKDK
+9 KVAEISIKDK

-28 VRIMRQY
+28 MRIMRQY
-35 KVLHGLTPAQA
+35 KVLHGLTPEQA

-167 SNSHRSILL
+167 SNSHRDILL
-176 SLEGFVEEIERTT
+176 SLEGFIEEIERTT
-189 ASEVNFTS
+189 ASEVDFTS

-209 ADEPGVTSPVAY
+209 ADEEGVTSPVAY

-241 HTEELRQ
+241 HTQALRE
-248 QGVDMNALARRVCQ
+248 QGIDVSALARRVCQ

-285 RDGDVVWIDLG
+285 RDGEVVWIDLG

-393 VTIEGVM
+393 VTIEGVI

-458 IDRGQIKVNG
+458 LDRGQIKVNG

-515 PLLVPYFANRYRA
+515 PLL
-528 KESRENLVIV
+528 
-538 SPDLGSVTR
+538 
-547 ARNFAQKLD
+547 
-556 VPIAIVDKRR
+556 
-566 QRANSSEVMNI
+566 
-577 IGDVRDKD
+577 
-585 CILFD
+585 
-590 DMVDTAGSLCNAAK
+590 
-604 ALVEVG
+604 
-610 GAKTVHACAS
+610 
-620 HGVLSGP
+620 GVLGYVGAFVLGAYTVFHILVS
-627 AVERINSS
+627 RHR
-635 AIEELAL
+635 L
-642 LNTIPAIDPALSGK
+642 LNNEEP
-656 IKYLSV
+656 
-662 GPMFSEA
+662 
-669 IERIYQE
+669 R
-676 TSISKLFR
+676 

>member
-9 KVAEISLKDK
+9 KVAEISIKDK

-35 KVLHGLTPAQA
+35 KVLHGLTPEQA

-167 SNSHRSILL
+167 SNSHRDILL
-176 SLEGFVEEIERTT
+176 SLEGFIEEIERTT
-189 ASEVNFTS
+189 ASEVDFTS

-209 ADEPGVTSPVAY
+209 ADEEGVTSPVAY

-241 HTEELRQ
+241 HTQALRE
-248 QGVDMNALARRVCQ
+248 QGIDVSALARRVCQ

-285 RDGDVVWIDLG
+285 RDGEVVWIDLG

-393 VTIEGVM
+393 VTIEGVI

-458 IDRGQIKVNG
+458 LDRGQIKVNG

-487 SLALLSAGLFLGSSI
+487 SLALPSAGLFLGSSI

-515 PLLVPYFANRYRA
+515 PLL
-528 KESRENLVIV
+528 
-538 SPDLGSVTR
+538 
-547 ARNFAQKLD
+547 
-556 VPIAIVDKRR
+556 
-566 QRANSSEVMNI
+566 
-577 IGDVRDKD
+577 
-585 CILFD
+585 
-590 DMVDTAGSLCNAAK
+590 
-604 ALVEVG
+604 
-610 GAKTVHACAS
+610 
-620 HGVLSGP
+620 GVLGYVGAFVLGAYTVFHILVS
-627 AVERINSS
+627 RHR
-635 AIEELAL
+635 L
-642 LNTIPAIDPALSGK
+642 LNNEEP
-656 IKYLSV
+656 
-662 GPMFSEA
+662 
-669 IERIYQE
+669 R
-676 TSISKLFR
+676 

>member
-9 KVAEISLKDK
+9 KVAEISIKDK

-35 KVLHGLTPAQA
+35 KVLHGLTPEQA

-167 SNSHRSILL
+167 SNSHRDILL
-176 SLEGFVEEIERTT
+176 SLEGFIEEIERTT
-189 ASEVNFTS
+189 ASEVDFTS

-209 ADEPGVTSPVAY
+209 ADEEGVTSPVAY

-241 HTEELRQ
+241 HTQALRE
-248 QGVDMNALARRVCQ
+248 QGIDVSALARRVCQ

-285 RDGDVVWIDLG
+285 RDGEVVWIDLG

-393 VTIEGVM
+393 VTIEGVI

-468 DIEVSSRILATA
+468 DIDVSSRILATA
-480 YASVGRI
+480 YAAVGRI

-515 PLLVPYFANRYRA
+515 PLL
-528 KESRENLVIV
+528 
-538 SPDLGSVTR
+538 
-547 ARNFAQKLD
+547 
-556 VPIAIVDKRR
+556 
-566 QRANSSEVMNI
+566 
-577 IGDVRDKD
+577 
-585 CILFD
+585 
-590 DMVDTAGSLCNAAK
+590 
-604 ALVEVG
+604 
-610 GAKTVHACAS
+610 
-620 HGVLSGP
+620 GVLGYVGAFVLGAYTVFHILVS
-627 AVERINSS
+627 RHR
-635 AIEELAL
+635 L
-642 LNTIPAIDPALSGK
+642 LNNEEP
-656 IKYLSV
+656 
-662 GPMFSEA
+662 
-669 IERIYQE
+669 R
-676 TSISKLFR
+676 

>member
-9 KVAEISLKDK
+9 KVAEISIKDK

-35 KVLHGLTPAQA
+35 KVLHGLTPEQA

-167 SNSHRSILL
+167 SNSHRDILL
-176 SLEGFVEEIERTT
+176 SLEGFIEEIERTT
-189 ASEVNFTS
+189 ASEVDFTS

-209 ADEPGVTSPVAY
+209 ADEEGVTSPVAY

-241 HTEELRQ
+241 HTQALRE
-248 QGVDMNALARRVCQ
+248 QGIDVSALARRVCQ

-366 VLTEVIEVLRG
+366 ALTEVIEVLRG

-393 VTIEGVM
+393 VTIEGVI

-458 IDRGQIKVNG
+458 LDRGQIKVNG

-487 SLALLSAGLFLGSSI
+487 SLATLSAGLFLGSSI

-515 PLLVPYFANRYRA
+515 PLL
-528 KESRENLVIV
+528 
-538 SPDLGSVTR
+538 
-547 ARNFAQKLD
+547 
-556 VPIAIVDKRR
+556 
-566 QRANSSEVMNI
+566 
-577 IGDVRDKD
+577 
-585 CILFD
+585 
-590 DMVDTAGSLCNAAK
+590 
-604 ALVEVG
+604 
-610 GAKTVHACAS
+610 
-620 HGVLSGP
+620 GVLGYVGAFVLGAYTVFHILVS
-627 AVERINSS
+627 RHR
-635 AIEELAL
+635 L
-642 LNTIPAIDPALSGK
+642 LNNEEP
-656 IKYLSV
+656 
-662 GPMFSEA
+662 
-669 IERIYQE
+669 R
-676 TSISKLFR
+676 

>member
-9 KVAEISLKDK
+9 KVAEITLKDK

-28 VRIMRQY
+28 VRIMREY
-35 KVLHGLTPAQA
+35 RVLHGLTPERA

-86 NPMPFDVVIEQID
+86 NPMPFDQVIEQID

-105 WHEVFAS
+105 WHEVFSS
-112 IDPVPLGA
+112 IDPVPLGS
-120 ASIAQVHKATLL
+120 ASIAQVHKAQLL

-167 SNSHRSILL
+167 SNSHRDILL

-189 ASEVNFTS
+189 ANEVDFTS
-197 ELHNLMRFHDEL
+197 ELHNLVRFHGEL
-209 ADEPGVTSPVAY
+209 ADEQGVTSPVAY
-221 PQYSCE
+221 PSYSTE

-241 HTEELRQ
+241 DTTALRAE
-248 QGVDMNALARRVCQ
+248 GINVDALARRVCQ
-262 SYVTQVLDD
+262 SYVTQVLDN

-285 RDGDVVWIDLG
+285 RNGDVVWIDLG
-296 MVGTLTVSERMLVGK
+296 MVGSLTSSERMLVSK
-311 VFTAVATDNAYL
+311 AFTAVATNSAYL

-353 YSTAEMKEINVGT
+353 YSTAEMKDINVGT
-366 VLTEVIEVLRG
+366 VMTEVIEVLRG
-377 QNMMMT
+377 QNMVMT

-393 VTIEGVM
+393 VTIEGVI
-400 AQVAPDIS
+400 AQISPSTS

-414 KHVIAQQADPKFLAT
+414 KHVIAQQGDPKFIAT
-429 QLIDLAT
+429 RALDLLV
-436 TSAASAEALAKLPTQ
+436 ASAESAESLAKLPTQ

-458 IDRGQIKVNG
+458 VDRGQIKING
-468 DIEVSSRILATA
+468 DIEVSPRILATA
-480 YASVGRI
+480 YASVGRL

-502 LCTTAMQPQLLGV
+502 LCTTSMQPQLLGV
-515 PLLVPYFANRYRA
+515 PLL
-528 KESRENLVIV
+528 
-538 SPDLGSVTR
+538 
-547 ARNFAQKLD
+547 
-556 VPIAIVDKRR
+556 
-566 QRANSSEVMNI
+566 
-577 IGDVRDKD
+577 
-585 CILFD
+585 
-590 DMVDTAGSLCNAAK
+590 
-604 ALVEVG
+604 
-610 GAKTVHACAS
+610 
-620 HGVLSGP
+620 GVLGYLG
-627 AVERINSS
+627 AFVLGAYTVFRIMVSRHR
-635 AIEELAL
+635 L
-642 LNTIPAIDPALSGK
+642 LNDEEP
-656 IKYLSV
+656 
-662 GPMFSEA
+662 
-669 IERIYQE
+669 R
-676 TSISKLFR
+676 

>member
-9 KVAEISLKDK
+9 KVAEISIKDK

-35 KVLHGLTPAQA
+35 KVLHGLTPEQA

-167 SNSHRSILL
+167 SNSHRDILL
-176 SLEGFVEEIERTT
+176 SLEGFIEEIERTT
-189 ASEVNFTS
+189 ASEVDFTS

-209 ADEPGVTSPVAY
+209 ADEEGVTSPVAY

-241 HTEELRQ
+241 HTQALRE
-248 QGVDMNALARRVCQ
+248 QGIDVSALARRVCQ

-285 RDGDVVWIDLG
+285 RDGEVVWIDLG

-393 VTIEGVM
+393 VTIEGVI

-458 IDRGQIKVNG
+458 LDRG
-468 DIEVSSRILATA
+468 IEVSSRILATA

-515 PLLVPYFANRYRA
+515 PLL
-528 KESRENLVIV
+528 
-538 SPDLGSVTR
+538 
-547 ARNFAQKLD
+547 
-556 VPIAIVDKRR
+556 
-566 QRANSSEVMNI
+566 
-577 IGDVRDKD
+577 
-585 CILFD
+585 
-590 DMVDTAGSLCNAAK
+590 
-604 ALVEVG
+604 
-610 GAKTVHACAS
+610 
-620 HGVLSGP
+620 GVLGYVGAFVLGAYTVFHILVS
-627 AVERINSS
+627 RHR
-635 AIEELAL
+635 L
-642 LNTIPAIDPALSGK
+642 LNNEEP
-656 IKYLSV
+656 
-662 GPMFSEA
+662 
-669 IERIYQE
+669 R
-676 TSISKLFR
+676 

>member
-9 KVAEISLKDK
+9 KVAEISIKDK

-28 VRIMRQY
+28 MRIMRQY
-35 KVLHGLTPAQA
+35 KVLHGLTPEQA

-167 SNSHRSILL
+167 SNSHRDILL
-176 SLEGFVEEIERTT
+176 SLEGFIEEIERTT

-209 ADEPGVTSPVAY
+209 ADEEGVTSPVAY

-248 QGVDMNALARRVCQ
+248 QGVDVNALARRVCQ

-285 RDGDVVWIDLG
+285 RDGEVVWIDLG

-468 DIEVSSRILATA
+468 DIDVSSRILATA

-515 PLLVPYFANRYRA
+515 PLL
-528 KESRENLVIV
+528 
-538 SPDLGSVTR
+538 
-547 ARNFAQKLD
+547 
-556 VPIAIVDKRR
+556 
-566 QRANSSEVMNI
+566 
-577 IGDVRDKD
+577 
-585 CILFD
+585 
-590 DMVDTAGSLCNAAK
+590 
-604 ALVEVG
+604 
-610 GAKTVHACAS
+610 
-620 HGVLSGP
+620 GVLGYVGAFVLGAYTVFHILVS
-627 AVERINSS
+627 RHR
-635 AIEELAL
+635 L
-642 LNTIPAIDPALSGK
+642 LNNEEP
-656 IKYLSV
+656 
-662 GPMFSEA
+662 
-669 IERIYQE
+669 R
-676 TSISKLFR
+676 

>member
-9 KVAEISLKDK
+9 KVAEISIKDK

-35 KVLHGLTPAQA
+35 KVLHGLTPEQA

-86 NPMPFDVVIEQID
+86 NPMPFDVAIEQID

-167 SNSHRSILL
+167 SNSHRDILL
-176 SLEGFVEEIERTT
+176 SLEGFIEEIERTT
-189 ASEVNFTS
+189 ASEVDFTS

-209 ADEPGVTSPVAY
+209 ADEEGVTSPVAY

-241 HTEELRQ
+241 HTQALRE
-248 QGVDMNALARRVCQ
+248 QGIDVSALARRVCQ

-285 RDGDVVWIDLG
+285 RDREVVWIDLG

-377 QNMMMT
+377 QNMVMT

-393 VTIEGVM
+393 VTIEGVI

-458 IDRGQIKVNG
+458 LDRGQIKVNG

-515 PLLVPYFANRYRA
+515 PLL
-528 KESRENLVIV
+528 
-538 SPDLGSVTR
+538 
-547 ARNFAQKLD
+547 
-556 VPIAIVDKRR
+556 
-566 QRANSSEVMNI
+566 
-577 IGDVRDKD
+577 
-585 CILFD
+585 
-590 DMVDTAGSLCNAAK
+590 
-604 ALVEVG
+604 
-610 GAKTVHACAS
+610 
-620 HGVLSGP
+620 GVLGYVGAFVLGAYTVFHILVS
-627 AVERINSS
+627 RHR
-635 AIEELAL
+635 L
-642 LNTIPAIDPALSGK
+642 LNNEEP
-656 IKYLSV
+656 
-662 GPMFSEA
+662 
-669 IERIYQE
+669 R
-676 TSISKLFR
+676 

>member
-9 KVAEISLKDK
+9 KVAEISIKDK

-35 KVLHGLTPAQA
+35 KVLHGLTPEQA

-167 SNSHRSILL
+167 SNSHRDILL
-176 SLEGFVEEIERTT
+176 SLEGFIEEIERTT
-189 ASEVNFTS
+189 ASEVDFTS

-209 ADEPGVTSPVAY
+209 ADEEGVTSPVAY

-241 HTEELRQ
+241 HTQALRE
-248 QGVDMNALARRVCQ
+248 QGIDVSTLARRVCQ

-285 RDGDVVWIDLG
+285 RDGEVVWIDLG

-393 VTIEGVM
+393 VTIEGVI

-458 IDRGQIKVNG
+458 LDRGQIKVNG

-515 PLLVPYFANRYRA
+515 PLL
-528 KESRENLVIV
+528 
-538 SPDLGSVTR
+538 
-547 ARNFAQKLD
+547 
-556 VPIAIVDKRR
+556 
-566 QRANSSEVMNI
+566 
-577 IGDVRDKD
+577 
-585 CILFD
+585 
-590 DMVDTAGSLCNAAK
+590 
-604 ALVEVG
+604 
-610 GAKTVHACAS
+610 
-620 HGVLSGP
+620 GVLGYVGAFVLGAYTVFHILVS
-627 AVERINSS
+627 RHR
-635 AIEELAL
+635 L
-642 LNTIPAIDPALSGK
+642 LNNEEP
-656 IKYLSV
+656 
-662 GPMFSEA
+662 
-669 IERIYQE
+669 R
-676 TSISKLFR
+676 